1 MKQDKRIYQKNR
13 NIPILFSRTLLELIR
28 TFIYKRIHPNNVN
41 KLSRLKSYKYLKDSY
56 NNKTHIKTVLLS
68 LVVVM
73 ESVLYVGSSIMSE
86 IYTELKLNAEYR
98 RRRNDEL
105 RTIYENSRAE
115 ARGQAIE
122 WNITNRQ
129 FQQNDRRKRN
139 IERQERQYAKTFTNI
154 ANGKDNFMGGKKRW

>member
-1 MKQDKRIYQKNR
+1 M
-13 NIPILFSRTLLELIR
+13 S
-28 TFIYKRIHPNNVN
+28 
-41 KLSRLKSYKYLKDSY
+41 KLNRLKSYKYFKDSY

-68 LVVVM
+68 LVVVI
-73 ESVLYVGSSIMSE
+73 ESVLYVSSELMSS

-105 RTIYENSRAE
+105 KIIYENSKAA

-129 FQQNDRRKRN
+129 FQQNDRRNRN
-139 IERQERQYAKTFTNI
+139 IDRQERQHSRNFTNI
-154 ANGKDNFMGGKKRW
+154 ANGRDNFMGGKKRW